1 MSPSVYYLPPKHEEH
16 IHGVYTGHETMSLL
30 GLGLVMA
37 LIYIVIVRDIIL
49 YVLTNRYH
57 DIHITILLNVLFCSS
72 HVSFALSALYK
83 FFTRVPASHG
93 QEFSGHSVMISSAL
107 GVYWGDNCCKNFV
120 HSIILLMLK
129 AKQLGFRPCHKCHIV
144 WIPPF
149 LTCKR

>member
-1 MSPSVYYLPPKHEEH
+1 MVDCPHCFSVVGQLCIRFLFSVVPEVDIFEASKDLPSILFTSKHEEH

-49 YVLTNRYH
+49 YVLTNLYH
-57 DIHITILLNVLFCSS
+57 DSHITILLNVLFCSS

-107 GVYWGDNCCKNFV
+107 GVY
-120 HSIILLMLK
+120 
-129 AKQLGFRPCHKCHIV
+129 
-144 WIPPF
+144 
-149 LTCKR
+149 